1 MQLEL
6 YWTKKIMQVKIVYL
20 LIVVYVINFNFKSL
34 RLLKEII
41 NWDFGNKIGIQI
53 VMDNLSLAYFD
64 PNITLCFEEE

>member
-6 YWTKKIMQVKIVYL
+6 YWTKKIVQVKIVYL
-20 LIVVYVINFNFKSL
+20 FIVVYVINFNFKSF

-41 NWDFGNKIGIQI
+41 NWDFCNKIGIKI

-64 PNITLCFEEE
+64 PNITLCFKKE